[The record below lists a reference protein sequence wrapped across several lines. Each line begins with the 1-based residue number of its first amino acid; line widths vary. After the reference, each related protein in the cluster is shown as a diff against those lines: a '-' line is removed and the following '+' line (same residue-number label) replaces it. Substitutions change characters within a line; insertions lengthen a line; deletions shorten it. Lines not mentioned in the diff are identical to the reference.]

1 MDVLNK
7 KRLSRS
13 VGGDILIFLFLAV
26 LGLCMALPMVYAVSS
41 SLKPLDELWIFPP
54 RFFPANPTM
63 ENFSDLFL
71 VMSNASIPFS
81 RYVFNTILI
90 AVLGTI
96 GHVILSSM
104 CAYPLAK
111 HRFKG
116 SKIIFSVIEM
126 SLMFTTAV
134 TAIPTFLIISKL
146 GWIDSYAALIVPAF
160 SSSLGLYLM
169 KQFMDTNVNDS
180 VLEAARIDG
189 CGELVIF
196 WKIVMP
202 SVKPAWLTLIIFSFQ
217 GLWSIGGNVYIYSEH
232 LKTLNYAITQIVSG
246 GLARAG
252 VGAAATVIMAIPP
265 ILVFLFSQSNVVE
278 TMATSGMKD

>member
-1 MDVLNK
+1 MNVLNK

-13 VGGDILIFLFLAV
+13 VGGDILIFLFLAA
-26 LGLCMALPMVYAVSS
+26 LGLCMVLPMVYAVSS

>member
-1 MDVLNK
+1 MNVLNN

>member
-1 MDVLNK
+1 MNVLNK

-13 VGGDILIFLFLAV
+13 VGGDILIFLFLAA
-26 LGLCMALPMVYAVSS
+26 LGLCMVLPMVYAVSS

-252 VGAAATVIMAIPP
+252 VGAAATVIRAIPP

>member
-7 KRLSRS
+7 KRLSRL